1 MGTKFNFFVRFSE
14 LDVCIY
20 LMSAVGIKMEVE
32 DGASATASEL
42 VINFFKCKFSFM
54 KVENILFSA
63 LIFDRQMNSQ

>member
-1 MGTKFNFFVRFSE
+1 MQNVHFFKQIYENLIFFCPFLE

-42 VINFFKCKFSFM
+42 VRKFS
-54 KVENILFSA
+54 
-63 LIFDRQMNSQ
+63 